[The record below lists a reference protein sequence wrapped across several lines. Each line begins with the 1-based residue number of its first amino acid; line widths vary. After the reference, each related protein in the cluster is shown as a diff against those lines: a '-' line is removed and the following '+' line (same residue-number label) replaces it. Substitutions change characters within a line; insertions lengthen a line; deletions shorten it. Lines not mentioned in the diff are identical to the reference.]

1 MAPSDPN
8 AVGHGLLQPAP
19 LRPSEIADAEA
30 LVARSRLEPDRGRLA
45 GLPRLG
51 TVQAIR
57 AQGRVVAT
65 AATLPYGAF
74 AWISMVLVTAA
85 FRRHGLA
92 ARLMRGAIDD
102 LVDAGLVPVLDATPA
117 GREVYRKL
125 GFADTWGF
133 ARLARPGS
141 VPPAAMRP
149 AGRRHHAWAR
159 SPTRIGLAFAPMT
172 PRRSAPTAA
181 GCSRACAAACR
192 RRTWWRARGG
202 RIVGFLL
209 GRDGRIASQLGPLIA
224 DDAVVARAL
233 LARALAA
240 IAGPIFIDL
249 ADSKTE
255 TRAWLEARG
264 FAAAAAAH
272 PHGAPAARRLR
283 RRHAHVCGGRSGVR
297 LAHDP
302 EKWLPVFGKDHAPT
316 NTSSRPP

>member
-19 LRPSEIADAEA
+19 LRPSEIADAQA
-30 LVARSRLEPDRGRLA
+30 LVAEA
-45 GLPRLG
+45 GWNQTAADWQAFLDYG
-51 TVQAIR
+51 KVQAIR

-74 AWISMVLVTAA
+74 GWISMVLVTAA
-85 FRRHGLA
+85 FRRQGLA

-133 ARLARPGS
+133 ARLARSGS
-141 VPPAAMRP
+141 MPPAAMDPP
-149 AGRRHHAWAR
+149 ADGISVGPITDADW
-159 SPTRIGLAFAPMT
+159 PGLCAYD
-172 PRRSAPTAA
+172 TAA
-181 GCSRACAAACR
+181 FGADRSRLLGRLRGRLPPADLV
-192 RRTWWRARGG
+192 ARCGG
-202 RIVGFLL
+202 RLVGFLL

-224 DDAVVARAL
+224 DDAVVSRAL
-233 LARALAA
+233 LARTLAT

-249 ADSKTE
+249 ADSKTD

-264 FAAAAAAH
+264 FTAQRPLTRMVH
-272 PHGAPAARRLR
+272 R
-283 RRHAHVCGGRSGVR
+283 RREGFGDPARSYAVVG
-297 LAHDP
+297 P
-302 EKWLPVFGKDHAPT
+302 EFG
-316 NTSSRPP
+316 

>member
-19 LRPSEIADAEA
+19 LRPSEIADAQA
-30 LVARSRLEPDRGRLA
+30 LVAEA
-45 GLPRLG
+45 GWNQTAADWQAFLDYG
-51 TVQAIR
+51 KVQAIR

-74 AWISMVLVTAA
+74 GWISMVLVTAA
-85 FRRHGLA
+85 FRRQGLA

-117 GREVYRKL
+117 GREVYRTL

-133 ARLARPGS
+133 ARLARSGS
-141 VPPAAMRP
+141 MPPAAMDPP
-149 AGRRHHAWAR
+149 ADGISVGPITDADW
-159 SPTRIGLAFAPMT
+159 SGLCAYD
-172 PRRSAPTAA
+172 TAA
-181 GCSRACAAACR
+181 FGADRSRLLGRLRGRLPPADLV
-192 RRTWWRARGG
+192 ARCGG
-202 RIVGFLL
+202 RLVGFLL

-233 LARALAA
+233 LARTLAT

-264 FAAAAAAH
+264 FAAARPLTRMVHQRRAAFDDGTRTFAVV
-272 PHGAPAARRLR
+272 G
-283 RRHAHVCGGRSGVR
+283 
-297 LAHDP
+297 P
-302 EKWLPVFGKDHAPT
+302 EFG
-316 NTSSRPP
+316 

>member
-19 LRPSEIADAEA
+19 LRPSEIADAQA
-30 LVARSRLEPDRGRLA
+30 LVAEA
-45 GLPRLG
+45 GWNQTAADWQAFLDYG
-51 TVQAIR
+51 KVQAIR

-74 AWISMVLVTAA
+74 GWISMVLVTAA
-85 FRRHGLA
+85 FRRQGLA

-133 ARLARPGS
+133 ARLARSGS
-141 VPPAAMRP
+141 MPPAAMDPP
-149 AGRRHHAWAR
+149 ADGISVGPITDADW
-159 SPTRIGLAFAPMT
+159 SGLCAYD
-172 PRRSAPTAA
+172 TAA
-181 GCSRACAAACR
+181 FGADRSRLLGRLRGRLPPADLV
-192 RRTWWRARGG
+192 ARCGG
-202 RIVGFLL
+202 RLVGFLL

-224 DDAVVARAL
+224 DDAVAARAL
-233 LARALAA
+233 LARTLAT

-264 FAAAAAAH
+264 FAAARPLTRMVHQRRAAFDDGTRTFAVV
-272 PHGAPAARRLR
+272 G
-283 RRHAHVCGGRSGVR
+283 
-297 LAHDP
+297 P
-302 EKWLPVFGKDHAPT
+302 EFG
-316 NTSSRPP
+316 

>member
-19 LRPSEIADAEA
+19 LRPSEIADAQA
-30 LVARSRLEPDRGRLA
+30 LVAEA
-45 GLPRLG
+45 GWNQTAADWQAFLDYG
-51 TVQAIR
+51 KVQAIR

-74 AWISMVLVTAA
+74 GWISMVLVTAA
-85 FRRHGLA
+85 FRRQGLA

-141 VPPAAMRP
+141 ARPAAMDPP
-149 AGRRHHAWAR
+149 ADGISVGPITDADW
-159 SPTRIGLAFAPMT
+159 SGLCAYD
-172 PRRSAPTAA
+172 TAA
-181 GCSRACAAACR
+181 FGADRSRLLGRLRGRLPPADLV
-192 RRTWWRARGG
+192 ARCGG
-202 RIVGFLL
+202 RLVGFLL

-233 LARALAA
+233 LARTLAT

-264 FAAAAAAH
+264 FAAARPLTRMVHQRRAAFDDGTRTFAVV
-272 PHGAPAARRLR
+272 G
-283 RRHAHVCGGRSGVR
+283 
-297 LAHDP
+297 P
-302 EKWLPVFGKDHAPT
+302 EFG
-316 NTSSRPP
+316 

>member
-19 LRPSEIADAEA
+19 LRPSEIADAQA
-30 LVARSRLEPDRGRLA
+30 LVAEA
-45 GLPRLG
+45 GWNQTAADWQAFLDYG
-51 TVQAIR
+51 KVQAIR

-74 AWISMVLVTAA
+74 GWISMVLVTAA
-85 FRRHGLA
+85 FRRQGLA

-141 VPPAAMRP
+141 MPPAAMDPP
-149 AGRRHHAWAR
+149 ADGMSVGPITDADW
-159 SPTRIGLAFAPMT
+159 SGLCAYD
-172 PRRSAPTAA
+172 TAA
-181 GCSRACAAACR
+181 FGADRSRLLGRLRGRLPPADLVAR
-192 RRTWWRARGG
+192 RGG
-202 RIVGFLL
+202 RLVGFLL

-233 LARALAA
+233 LARTLAT

-255 TRAWLEARG
+255 TRAWLEARY
-264 FAAAAAAH
+264 FAAARPLTRMVHQRRAAFDD
-272 PHGAPAARRLR
+272 GRRTF
-283 RRHAHVCGGRSGVR
+283 AVVG
-297 LAHDP
+297 P
-302 EKWLPVFGKDHAPT
+302 EFG
-316 NTSSRPP
+316 

>member
-19 LRPSEIADAEA
+19 LRPSEIADAQV
-30 LVARSRLEPDRGRLA
+30 LVAEA
-45 GLPRLG
+45 GWNQTAADWQAFLDYG
-51 TVQAIR
+51 KVQAIR

-74 AWISMVLVTAA
+74 GWISMVLVTAT
-85 FRRHGLA
+85 FRRQGLA

-133 ARLARPGS
+133 ARLARPASGRPAAAS
-141 VPPAAMRP
+141 PPTDEIRVDPIRDTDWSGLCAYDTAAFGADRSRLLARLRGRLPPADLV
-149 AGRRHHAWAR
+149 AR
-159 SPTRIGLAFAPMT
+159 
-172 PRRSAPTAA
+172 
-181 GCSRACAAACR
+181 
-192 RRTWWRARGG
+192 RGG
-202 RIVGFLL
+202 RLVGFLL

-224 DDAVVARAL
+224 DDAVAARAL
-233 LARALAA
+233 LARAFAT

-264 FAAAAAAH
+264 FAAARPLTRMVHQRRAAFDDGTRTFAVV
-272 PHGAPAARRLR
+272 G
-283 RRHAHVCGGRSGVR
+283 
-297 LAHDP
+297 P
-302 EKWLPVFGKDHAPT
+302 EFG
-316 NTSSRPP
+316 

>member
-8 AVGHGLLQPAP
+8 AGGHGLLQPAP
-19 LRPSEIADAEA
+19 LRPSEIADAQA
-30 LVARSRLEPDRGRLA
+30 LVAEA
-45 GLPRLG
+45 GWNQTAADWQAFLDYG
-51 TVQAIR
+51 KVQAIR

-74 AWISMVLVTAA
+74 GWISMVLVTAA
-85 FRRHGLA
+85 FRRQGLA

-141 VPPAAMRP
+141 ARPAAMDPP
-149 AGRRHHAWAR
+149 ADGISVGPITDADW
-159 SPTRIGLAFAPMT
+159 SGLCAYD
-172 PRRSAPTAA
+172 TAA
-181 GCSRACAAACR
+181 FGADRSRLLARLRGRLPPVDLVAR
-192 RRTWWRARGG
+192 RGG
-202 RIVGFLL
+202 RLVGFLL

-224 DDAVVARAL
+224 DDAVAARAL
-233 LARALAA
+233 LTRALAT
-240 IAGPIFIDL
+240 IGGPIFIDL

-264 FAAAAAAH
+264 FAAARPLTRMVRQRRAAFDDGTRTFAVV
-272 PHGAPAARRLR
+272 G
-283 RRHAHVCGGRSGVR
+283 
-297 LAHDP
+297 P
-302 EKWLPVFGKDHAPT
+302 EFG
-316 NTSSRPP
+316 

>member
-19 LRPSEIADAEA
+19 LRPSEIADAQV
-30 LVARSRLEPDRGRLA
+30 LVAEA
-45 GLPRLG
+45 GWNQTAADWQAFLDYG
-51 TVQAIR
+51 KVQAIR

-74 AWISMVLVTAA
+74 GWISMVLVTAA
-85 FRRHGLA
+85 FRRQGLA

-141 VPPAAMRP
+141 ARPAAMDPP
-149 AGRRHHAWAR
+149 ADGISVGPITDADW
-159 SPTRIGLAFAPMT
+159 SGLCAYD
-172 PRRSAPTAA
+172 TAA
-181 GCSRACAAACR
+181 FGADRSRLLARLRGRLPPVDLVAR
-192 RRTWWRARGG
+192 RGG
-202 RIVGFLL
+202 RLVGFLL

-224 DDAVVARAL
+224 DDAVGARAL
-233 LARALAA
+233 LTRALAT
-240 IAGPIFIDL
+240 IGGPIFIDL

-264 FAAAAAAH
+264 FAAARPLTRMVRQRRAAFDDGTRTFAVV
-272 PHGAPAARRLR
+272 G
-283 RRHAHVCGGRSGVR
+283 
-297 LAHDP
+297 P
-302 EKWLPVFGKDHAPT
+302 EFG
-316 NTSSRPP
+316 

>member
-8 AVGHGLLQPAP
+8 AVGHGLLHPAP
-19 LRPSEIADAEA
+19 LRPSEIADAQA
-30 LVARSRLEPDRGRLA
+30 LVAEA
-45 GLPRLG
+45 GWNQTAADWQAFLDYG
-51 TVQAIR
+51 KVQAIR

-74 AWISMVLVTAA
+74 GWISMVLVTAA
-85 FRRHGLA
+85 FRRRGLA
-92 ARLMRGAIDD
+92 ALLMRGAIDD

-141 VPPAAMRP
+141 APPAAMDPP
-149 AGRRHHAWAR
+149 ADGISVGPITDADW
-159 SPTRIGLAFAPMT
+159 SGLCAYD
-172 PRRSAPTAA
+172 TAA
-181 GCSRACAAACR
+181 FGADRSRLLGRLRGRLPPADLVAR
-192 RRTWWRARGG
+192 RGG
-202 RIVGFLL
+202 RLVGFLL

-224 DDAVVARAL
+224 DDAVAARAL
-233 LARALAA
+233 LARALAT

-264 FAAAAAAH
+264 FAAARPLTRMVHQRRAAFDDGTRTFAVV
-272 PHGAPAARRLR
+272 G
-283 RRHAHVCGGRSGVR
+283 
-297 LAHDP
+297 P
-302 EKWLPVFGKDHAPT
+302 EFG
-316 NTSSRPP
+316 

>member
-19 LRPSEIADAEA
+19 LRPSEIADAQA
-30 LVARSRLEPDRGRLA
+30 LVAEA
-45 GLPRLG
+45 GWNQTAADWQAFLDYG
-51 TVQAIR
+51 KVQAIR

-74 AWISMVLVTAA
+74 GWISMVLVTAA
-85 FRRHGLA
+85 FRRQGLA

-133 ARLARPGS
+133 ARLAWSGSARPAAMDPPADGIS
-141 VPPAAMRP
+141 VGPITDADWSGLCAYDTAAFGADRSRLLARLRGRVPPADLV
-149 AGRRHHAWAR
+149 AR
-159 SPTRIGLAFAPMT
+159 
-172 PRRSAPTAA
+172 
-181 GCSRACAAACR
+181 
-192 RRTWWRARGG
+192 RGG
-202 RIVGFLL
+202 RLVGFLL

-224 DDAVVARAL
+224 DDAVAARAL
-233 LARALAA
+233 LMRASAT
-240 IAGPIFIDL
+240 IPGPIFIDL

-264 FAAAAAAH
+264 FAAARPLTRMVHQRRAAFDDGTRTFAVV
-272 PHGAPAARRLR
+272 G
-283 RRHAHVCGGRSGVR
+283 
-297 LAHDP
+297 P
-302 EKWLPVFGKDHAPT
+302 EFG
-316 NTSSRPP
+316 